1 MLMKIMRDEKFN
13 WILKQIK
20 VLATKYDID
29 KIFLFG
35 SRARG
40 DNSNRSDID
49 LAVYTKNF
57 DAKIFFRLDLEEIET
72 LLKFDVVFIDD
83 NTSEKL
89 LDEIK
94 KDGVSIYEKK

>member
-1 MLMKIMRDEKFN
+1 MKIMHDENFD
-13 WILKQIK
+13 WVLEQIK
-20 VLATKYDID
+20 NLASKYQIN
-29 KIFLFG
+29 KIILFG
-35 SRARG
+35 SRARK

-49 LAVYTKNF
+49 LAVYTQDAN
-57 DAKIFFRLDLEEIET
+57 AKIFFILDLEGIET

-94 KDGVSIYEKK
+94 KDGVAIYEAK

>member
-1 MLMKIMRDEKFN
+1 MKTMRDEKFN
-13 WILKQIK
+13 WILEQIK
-20 VLATKYDID
+20 ILAKKHCID
-29 KIFLFG
+29 KIILFG

-49 LAVYTKNF
+49 LAVYIKNS

-94 KDGVSIYEKK
+94 KDGVSIYEKE